1 MAIGVTPKLQTIE
14 TYHYITEMDNED
26 DIETSDIEDSRATY
40 SHINLDIGAS
50 MRLGENNQWMV
61 GVVAKNLISKDFDLS
76 DAPVR
81 GSSNNLVVEGGTVSL
96 KPQFR
101 AGVSYSNN
109 WVTVAGD
116 LDLVEND
123 PIAYEQAT
131 QYAAIGAEFD
141 LYETFQ
147 VRAGYRTNLSASN
160 SEVVS
165 LGFGLSPFGVH
176 IDIAALANP
185 SDYKKE
191 VGVALE
197 TGFYF

>member
-50 MRLGENNQWMV
+50 MRLGEHNQWMV

-109 WVTVAGD
+109 W
-116 LDLVEND
+116 L
-123 PIAYEQAT
+123 I
-131 QYAAIGAEFD
+131 
-141 LYETFQ
+141 
-147 VRAGYRTNLSASN
+147 N
-160 SEVVS
+160 SS
-165 LGFGLSPFGVH
+165 
-176 IDIAALANP
+176 
-185 SDYKKE
+185 
-191 VGVALE
+191 GVAPTTIQSRSLIGILSNRSR
-197 TGFYF
+197 TAPPTK